1 MVTNPGSAGFFH
13 NNNDGTWEG
22 FAPFPAATLDLGQ
35 PTTRLIDLS
44 GDGRADLLSSAAPDW
59 RVALSQGADG
69 FDGPQTAPAPDGM
82 ALFQADDPA
91 VFIGFADMFGDG
103 LQHLVRVSSGAVW
116 VWPNLGYGRRSEEHT
131 SELQSL

>member
-69 FDGPQTAPAPDGM
+69 FDGPQTASATTP
-82 ALFQADDPA
+82 
-91 VFIGFADMFGDG
+91 
-103 LQHLVRVSSGAVW
+103 W
-116 VWPNLGYGRRSEEHT
+116 RSEERRVGKECG
-131 SELQSL
+131 SKCRSRWSPAP

>member
-69 FDGPQTAPAPDGM
+69 FDGPQTAPAPDGT
-82 ALFQADDPA
+82 ALFQAADPA
-91 VFIGFADMFGDG
+91 AFIGFSPMVGHG
-103 LQHLVRVSSGAVW
+103 VQHMVRVSRGAVG
-116 VWPNLGYGRRSEEHT
+116 VSAKLGVGRRKGVGG
-131 SELQSL
+131 